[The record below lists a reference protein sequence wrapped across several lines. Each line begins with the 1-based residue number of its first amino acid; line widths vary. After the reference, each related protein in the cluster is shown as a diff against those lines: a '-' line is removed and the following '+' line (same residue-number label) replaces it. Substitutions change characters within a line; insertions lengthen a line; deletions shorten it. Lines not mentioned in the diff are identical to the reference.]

1 MQVKRL
7 FIRVA
12 ALAAILLVLSML
24 VFPTDASA
32 HNVSKRDAS
41 FVESNHGAAI
51 AAFVYLGAK
60 HMVTGYD
67 HIAFLVGVIFF
78 LYRLKDIVQ
87 YVSLFTLGHSITLL
101 GGVLGGVHANPY
113 VIDAIIGFS
122 VVYKAFDNMDGF
134 RRFLGFEPNTKV
146 AVLIF
151 GLFHGFGLATKLQEL
166 DLSKNGLVTNIVS
179 FNVGVEIGQVMA
191 LTAVL
196 IALSVWR
203 TRSSFLR
210 DAFATNTVLMTVG
223 FILVGYQVAGY
234 FVAA

>member
-12 ALAAILLVLSML
+12 ALAAILLVLAL
-24 VFPTDASA
+24 FVFPTAAGA

-41 FVESNHGAAI
+41 FVQSNQGTAV

-78 LYRLKDIVQ
+78 LYRMKDIVQ

-101 GGVLGGVHANPY
+101 AGVLGGFHANPY

-134 RRFLGFEPNTKV
+134 RRFFGFEPNTKV

-166 DLSKNGLVTNIVS
+166 HLSKNGLITNIIS
-179 FNVGVEIGQVMA
+179 FNVGVEIGQVLA

-196 IALSVWR
+196 IVLSFWR
-203 TRSSFLR
+203 TRPGFLR
-210 DAFATNTVLMTVG
+210 HAFATNTGLMAVG
-223 FILVGYQVAGY
+223 FVLTGYQIAGY
-234 FVAA
+234 YLAS